1 MKKVIVFSVVSLFL
15 GLLFVS
21 CNNDDNEYVDLNL
34 NKKSVEQSI
43 PVNGTFVMEKDKVKY
58 EILIIDG
65 RLISSTNLTSGNVY
79 RAPQQIICD
88 NNYPYTNAGISA
100 AKARVEVLS
109 SKYGIPC
116 VDYYL
121 VYNKDKRIDEVLVLY
136 SVDEPCDWMDD
147 VLN

>member
-1 MKKVIVFSVVSLFL
+1 MKKVIVFSVLSLFL

-21 CNNDDNEYVDLNL
+21 CNNDDNEYVDLN
-34 NKKSVEQSI
+34 KKSVEQSI
-43 PVNGTFVMEKDKVKY
+43 SVNGTFVMEKDKVEY

-65 RLISSTNLTSGNVY
+65 RLISSTNLTTGNVY

-88 NNYPYTNAGISA
+88 SNYPYTNEGISA

-109 SKYGIPC
+109 SRDKIPC
-116 VDYYL
+116 VDYYH
-121 VYNKDKRIDEVLVLY
+121 VYNKDKGIDEILVLY

-147 VLN
+147 ILN